1 MSLLLHAIGPAPLA
15 EPPAGLRGGTLSF
28 ISAGPVGA
36 WATEIGEG
44 AGDREDAF
52 EHHRV
57 VEALCA
63 RQPCLP
69 IRFGSR
75 VADPA
80 TAAALLAPRA
90 DALARALERVGG
102 RRELAVTLLWT
113 DAAVEPGRGHAPPP
127 DRSGRAFLER
137 KRAGHAAADERLALA
152 RDLAR
157 RLETELSADQA
168 DVRHALCPSAQVAL
182 STAILAPAGRADATK
197 EEAVKVAGRLTGV
210 RAVVS
215 GPWPPYTFADAS

>member
-15 EPPAGLRGGTLSF
+15 EPPPGLRGGALSF
-28 ISAGPVGA
+28 ISAGAVGA
-36 WATEIGEG
+36 WATETGEG

-80 TAAALLAPRA
+80 AAAALLAPRA
-90 DALARALERVGG
+90 DALARTLERVGG

-113 DAAVEPGRGHAPPP
+113 DAEVEPGRGHAPLP

-137 KRAGHAAADERLALA
+137 KRAAHAAADERLALA

-157 RLETELSADQA
+157 RLETDLSADQA

-182 STAILAPAGRADATK
+182 STAILAPAGRADAMK
-197 EEAVKVAGRLTGV
+197 EEAVKVAARLTGV